1 MKRRRIEV
9 EQDPEQPVVTKVLAQ
24 AILDISSAAKK
35 LAASGLNR
43 KAIVVLLR
51 DSSGQPKYVVE
62 QVLDALEQLAED
74 YATNGRKK

>member
-43 KAIVVLLR
+43 KAIVALLR